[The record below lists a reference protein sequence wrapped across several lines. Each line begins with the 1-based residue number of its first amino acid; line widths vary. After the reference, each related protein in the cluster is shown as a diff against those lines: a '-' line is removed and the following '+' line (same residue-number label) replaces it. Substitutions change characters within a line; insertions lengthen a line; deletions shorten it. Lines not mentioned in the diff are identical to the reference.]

1 MQRSHHPL
9 TLDVIGH
16 LEMTFT
22 CRRSYKK
29 YVLSRKQPNP
39 SRRVSLFKNHYEELV
54 ACCVQTKALDS
65 SSFSNL
71 VNIRMNSRLLPF
83 IIKHVK
89 NIFSSQISMIYNPQT
104 TETNEIRSEFEKYGY
119 QKKLFKRT
127 ENVNNILHIEIKY
140 LILIC
145 EDAKQVVVSI

>member
-1 MQRSHHPL
+1 
-9 TLDVIGH
+9 
-16 LEMTFT
+16 
-22 CRRSYKK
+22 
-29 YVLSRKQPNP
+29 
-39 SRRVSLFKNHYEELV
+39 
-54 ACCVQTKALDS
+54 
-65 SSFSNL
+65 
-71 VNIRMNSRLLPF
+71 
-83 IIKHVK
+83 
-89 NIFSSQISMIYNPQT
+89 MIYNPQT